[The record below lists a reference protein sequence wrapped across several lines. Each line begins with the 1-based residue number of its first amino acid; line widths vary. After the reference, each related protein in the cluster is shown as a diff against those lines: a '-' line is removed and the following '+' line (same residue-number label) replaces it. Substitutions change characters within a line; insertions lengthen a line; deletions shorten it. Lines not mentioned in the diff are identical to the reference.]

1 MSAFS
6 LKNGRNSAIK
16 KGLIF
21 ACAAII
27 AAGAVFAALGG
38 RTEKAFANSAQ
49 RYYKGIDSGGVAVK
63 HKEGLVSVKSETL
76 TFDISSETLKNYN
89 YGTNSAGTVT
99 ASYELFN
106 EGETAAKV
114 GLLFPLGQ
122 SGYEERPLDEDASLF
137 TGEEGQSG
145 YEGKKTSDAYA
156 VKRNGED
163 VEKNIRHSFKWS
175 GEDFDLE
182 KDSKR
187 LYDGY
192 KEDDFYSPELKVYKR
207 EYSVAGTDLENAVFG
222 CSVSKSAERGIMA
235 DISRYESSYGETRFY
250 GRVKENK
257 FTIYFLGE
265 DKADFHLKINIYK
278 SFDIEH
284 EKPTGAL
291 VTPISVEETAFGE
304 MVEQSRNSAKAA
316 EVTKEDWYNA
326 VISYLYASGKNLTE
340 PYFDAV
346 AHNLLRWYEYELD
359 FAAGETVT
367 NEVTA
372 PLYPSVDAWYSPN
385 KYTFVYLLSPAKT
398 WKSFKNLTVKI
409 NTDMY
414 LTEGHLSFAGQ
425 SLTKNDSGYEAKFEV
440 LPESELVFTLC
451 ASENPERVGGK
462 AWKTFGI
469 AFGIIFVIAV
479 LAVLAVPVTG
489 LVLLCTYH
497 KNLKKKNAEIA
508 AKEKA
513 VDSENGGKAEFGGEN
528 PSEKTEKESDKE
540 N

>member
-6 LKNGRNSAIK
+6 LKNGKNSAFKRGI
-16 KGLIF
+16 IF

-27 AAGAVFAALGG
+27 AAGAIFAVLGG
-38 RTEKAFANSAQ
+38 RAEKTFANSAQ
-49 RYYKGIDSGGVAVK
+49 RYYYGFDSGGVAVK
-63 HKEGLVSVKSETL
+63 FKEGLVSVKSETL
-76 TFDISSETLKNYN
+76 TFDISSAGLKDYN
-89 YGTNSAGTVT
+89 YGKKSAGTVT

-122 SGYEERPLDEDASLF
+122 SGYEEEKL
-137 TGEEGQSG
+137 
-145 YEGKKTSDAYA
+145 SDAYA

-163 VEKNIRHSFKWS
+163 VEKKIRHSFKWS

-182 KDSKR
+182 KDCKS

-192 KEDDFYSPELKVYKR
+192 KEDEFYSPELKVYKR
-207 EYSVAGTDLENAVFG
+207 EYSVAGTDFENAVFG

-235 DISRYESSYGETRFY
+235 DILRYESSYGETRFY

-278 SFDIEH
+278 SFEIEN
-284 EKPTGAL
+284 EKPTGAV
-291 VTPISVEETAFGE
+291 VTPLSVEETTFGE
-304 MVEQSRNSAKAA
+304 MVEQSRISAKAA

-326 VISYLYASGKNLTE
+326 VISYLYASGRSLTE
-340 PYFDAV
+340 PYFDA
-346 AHNLLRWYEYELD
+346 AAYNLLRWYEYELD
-359 FAAGETVT
+359 FAAGETLV

-372 PLYPSVDAWYSPN
+372 PLYPAVDAWYSPH
-385 KYTFVYLLSPAKT
+385 KYIFVYLLSPAKT

-414 LTEGHLSFAGQ
+414 LTEGDISFAGQ
-425 SLTKNDSGYEAKFEV
+425 SLTKSDSGYEAKFEV

-451 ASENPERVGGK
+451 ASENPERAGGK

-489 LVLLCTYH
+489 LILLCTYH
-497 KNLKKKNAEIA
+497 KKIKRKNAEIA
-508 AKEKA
+508 AKESA
-513 VDSENGGKAEFGGEN
+513 VNSENGGKAELGAEN
-528 PSEKTEKESDKE
+528 SSEKTEKENDKE
-540 N
+540 K

>member
-6 LKNGRNSAIK
+6 LKNGKNSAFK
-16 KGLIF
+16 RGLIF

-27 AAGAVFAALGG
+27 AAGAIFAALGG

-49 RYYKGIDSGGVAVK
+49 RYYYGFDSGGVAVK
-63 HKEGLVSVKSETL
+63 FKEGLVSVKSETL
-76 TFDISSETLKNYN
+76 TFDISSAGLNDYN
-89 YGTNSAGTVT
+89 YGAKSAGTVT

-122 SGYEERPLDEDASLF
+122 GGREERPSDEAASLVA
-137 TGEEGQSG
+137 GEEGQSG

-156 VKRNGED
+156 VKRNGEE
-163 VEKNIRHSFKWS
+163 VEKKIRHSFKWS

-182 KDSKR
+182 NDCKR

-207 EYSVAGTDLENAVFG
+207 EYSVAGTDFENAVFG

-235 DISRYESSYGETRFY
+235 DILRYESSYGETRFY

-278 SFDIEH
+278 SFEIEN
-284 EKPTGAL
+284 EKPTGAV
-291 VTPISVEETAFGE
+291 VTPLSVEETTFGE
-304 MVEQSRNSAKAA
+304 MVEQSRISAKAA

-326 VISYLYASGKNLTE
+326 VVSYLYASGRNLTE
-340 PYFDAV
+340 PYFDA
-346 AHNLLRWYEYELD
+346 AAYHLLRWYEYELD
-359 FAAGETVT
+359 FAAGETLV

-372 PLYPSVDAWYSPN
+372 PLYPAVDAWYSPH
-385 KYTFVYLLSPAKT
+385 KYIFVYLLSPAKT

-414 LTEGHLSFAGQ
+414 LTEGDISFAGQ
-425 SLTKNDSGYEAKFEV
+425 SLTKSDSGYEAKFEV

-451 ASENPERVGGK
+451 ASENPERANEK

-489 LVLLCTYH
+489 LILLCTYH

-508 AKEKA
+508 AKERA
-513 VDSENGGKAEFGGEN
+513 SDSENGVKTEFGAEN
-528 PSEKTEKESDKE
+528 SSEKTEKENDKE
-540 N
+540 K

>member
-6 LKNGRNSAIK
+6 LKNGKNSAIK
-16 KGLIF
+16 RGLIF

-27 AAGAVFAALGG
+27 AAGAIFAALGG

-49 RYYKGIDSGGVAVK
+49 RYYYGIDSGGVAVK

-89 YGTNSAGTVT
+89 YGTNSAGIVT

-122 SGYEERPLDEDASLF
+122 SGYE
-137 TGEEGQSG
+137 
-145 YEGKKTSDAYA
+145 GKNTSDAYA

-163 VEKNIRHSFKWS
+163 VEKKIRHSFKWS

-207 EYSVAGTDLENAVFG
+207 EYSVAGTDFENAVFG

-235 DISRYESSYGETRFY
+235 DILRYESSYGETRFY
-250 GRVKENK
+250 GRVEENK

-278 SFDIEH
+278 SFEIEH

-291 VTPISVEETAFGE
+291 VTPISVEETTFGE

-326 VISYLYASGKNLTE
+326 VISYFYASGRNLME
-340 PYFDAV
+340 PHFDAA

-359 FAAGETVT
+359 FAAGETLV

-409 NTDMY
+409 NTDTY
-414 LTEGHLSFAGQ
+414 LTEGKLSFAGQ
-425 SLTKNDSGYEAKFEV
+425 SLTKNNSGYEAKFEV

-479 LAVLAVPVTG
+479 LAVFAVPVTG

-513 VDSENGGKAEFGGEN
+513 VDSENGGKAEYGGEN